1 MPLVRIDLR
10 AGTSPEY
17 RRAIADGVHQALVD
31 SLAIPPDDRF
41 QVVSEHAPENLIHDP
56 QYLGIARSDKVVLVQ
71 ITLSAGRKPAQKR
84 ALFRRIAELLARSP
98 GVRPQD
104 VVVNLVEV
112 AWENWSFGNGESQ
125 YTA

>member
-41 QVVSEHAPENLIHDP
+41 QVVSEHAPENLIYDP